1 MGRVE
6 LVGAQICGGDG
17 ATDLVEKKNYRKSKS
32 LCGWPGFVGIDRQD
46 SENGRQLKPIRAF
59 NQNFQ
64 LFHIEESVVN
74 SFNTA
79 CICRNVH

>member
-32 LCGWPGFVGIDRQD
+32 LCGWPGFVAIDRQD
-46 SENGRQLKPIRAF
+46 SENGG
-59 NQNFQ
+59 
-64 LFHIEESVVN
+64 S
-74 SFNTA
+74 
-79 CICRNVH
+79 